1 MKLALLIVAILALV
15 WLIRSAARSR
25 KVRPPPGQ
33 TQAEAAQRTQPM
45 LACAVC
51 GVHMPRDEAL
61 PGRGGVFCS
70 EAHRAAFEQAPPG
83 P

>member
-1 MKLALLIVAILALV
+1 MKLALLLVAILALV
-15 WLIRSAARSR
+15 WLIHSTARR
-25 KVRPPPGQ
+25 RVRPPRPAQ
-33 TQAEAAQRTQPM
+33 TDKAREAQPM
-45 LACAVC
+45 LACAMC

>member
-1 MKLALLIVAILALV
+1 MKLALLFVAILALV
-15 WLIRSAARSR
+15 WLIRSAGRR
-25 KVRPPPGQ
+25 RVRPPDPAQ
-33 TQAEAAQRTQPM
+33 PDQARQAQPM
-45 LACAVC
+45 LACAMC

>member
-1 MKLALLIVAILALV
+1 MKLALFIVAVVALV
-15 WLIRSAARSR
+15 WLIRAATRR
-25 KVRPPPGQ
+25 RVRPPETKPDSAGRPA
-33 TQAEAAQRTQPM
+33 QAM

-70 EAHRAAFEQAPPG
+70 EAHRTAFEESSRG
-83 P
+83 S